1 MVEGC
6 RFTNPQYRDRYWTAR
21 QFTAVG
27 QLRAVAERA
36 GRSMVELSLRW
47 LLTRPPVDAVLIG
60 ASALAQLEANIAAA
74 DGPGLDKETMQ
85 ACDEVWSGL
94 RGPAPHYNR

>member
-1 MVEGC
+1 VAEGS

-21 QFTAVG
+21 QFSAVD

-36 GRSMVELSLRW
+36 GLSMVELSLRW

-60 ASALAQLEANIAAA
+60 ASDISQLEANIAAA
-74 DGPGLDKETMQ
+74 DGPTLDMETMA
-85 ACDEVWSGL
+85 ACDEVWNEL
-94 RGPAPHYNR
+94 RGPVPHYNR